1 MSDTKDLAVVVN
13 EQGLEKP
20 KAELL
25 LSSFA
30 PFFAEA
36 KELVKEGRSL
46 EVTDVNDDEG
56 MKKAREIRRKLQDI
70 RTKGVEVTRKELKE
84 QSLRESR
91 AIDGMAN
98 VIKAIIVPVE
108 KHLMEQEKYKELQEE
123 KLLLERYQKR
133 IDLLS
138 QYVDDVTLY
147 KIKEMSDEAF
157 EKLLGDAKL
166 AHEAKVEAERKAEE
180 ERLEQERKLKLL
192 NDRKLEIAPYR
203 DYITDT
209 MPKLTIETTEDE
221 FKSMLKELKE
231 LKKKDDE
238 ERKALAEKAKQE
250 RIAREEAEEKLRK
263 QQEAEKQRKIKEE
276 AEAKAKAEAEAKAKA
291 EADEKERQAMLAPD
305 KDKLTKFAN
314 ELHDFVGKNSP
325 ALKSDDSQ
333 QLLNRVLGMLNQ
345 AEDTIRK
352 GVKKL

>member
-1 MSDTKDLAVVVN
+1 MTDTNDLAVVVS

-36 KELVKEGRSL
+36 KELVTVGRAL

-108 KHLMEQEKYKELQEE
+108 KHLMAQEKFKELQEE
-123 KLLLERYQKR
+123 KILLERYQKR
-133 IDLLS
+133 IDLLGK
-138 QYVDDVTLY
+138 YVDDVTLY

-166 AHEAKVEAERKAEE
+166 AHEAKLEAERKAEAERVEAQKKEKVYRDRLMELAPIAKFQPRPISLDTDEREYE
-180 ERLEQERKLKLL
+180 EILKVTKAAAEKHEMEQEALRKQAEA
-192 NDRKLEIAPYR
+192 DRK
-203 DYITDT
+203 
-209 MPKLTIETTEDE
+209 
-221 FKSMLKELKE
+221 
-231 LKKKDDE
+231 
-238 ERKALAEKAKQE
+238 
-250 RIAREEAEEKLRK
+250 AREKAEEKLKK
-263 QQEAEKQRKIKEE
+263 QQEAEAERKRKEE
-276 AEAKAKAEAEAKAKA
+276 AAAKAKAEAEAKAKA
-291 EADEKERQAMLAPD
+291 EAEEQERQALLAPD

-314 ELHDFVGKNSP
+314 ELHEFVDKNSP